1 MQDRLVPQPTPKE
14 MMRVNLHQAERKL
27 IELIRAMKNGEI
39 SCIKVQNGLPVFY
52 IIDLKDKKLI

>member
-1 MQDRLVPQPTPKE
+1 